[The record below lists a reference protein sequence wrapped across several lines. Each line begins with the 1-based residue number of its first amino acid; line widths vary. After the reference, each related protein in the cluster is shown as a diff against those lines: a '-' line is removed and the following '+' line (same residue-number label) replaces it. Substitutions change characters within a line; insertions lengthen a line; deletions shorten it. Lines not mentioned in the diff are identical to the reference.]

1 MSLSPLS
8 AIDSAIKPTATSAV
22 EPAARMPFERERL
35 LVWGRLSALS
45 LVDQSL
51 ASSAGFVVNLLLA
64 RWMAPEV
71 YGAFA
76 VAFAGFLFVSGFHN
90 VLLLEPTSVMGPSRY
105 LGSLPAYFRSQIA
118 VHGILVGAL
127 SGVLFV
133 AGLILWKKAPGIHL
147 TGAVLGGGL
156 ALPFLLL
163 AWLARRMCYV
173 MRRPGLAIQG
183 SAFYLGSVVAG
194 LFVLAYLGLL
204 NPFSAF
210 VLMGF
215 GGLVSAG
222 LLVLRLGLFEGNSAG
237 GTRFRWF
244 PILQEN
250 WKYGRWLIGSALL
263 NPAVSQGQVFFIAA
277 FLGLGAAGVLRAM
290 QLPSLL
296 ITQAITATGLL
307 FLPVLSGAYGR
318 GAIADMRHKAM
329 LLSVALA
336 GISLCFA
343 ACLAIFSSRLEQVLF
358 GGKYAA
364 SAGLMPILAL
374 VPVVSAISI
383 GYSMALRASQKPQ
396 FDLLANLVAAPVA
409 LLSAFFFIGRWG
421 LGGAASSMLLGFLTL
436 GAVTIVWFLKGK

>member
-1 MSLSPLS
+1 
-8 AIDSAIKPTATSAV
+8 
-22 EPAARMPFERERL
+22 
-35 LVWGRLSALS
+35 
-45 LVDQSL
+45 
-51 ASSAGFVVNLLLA
+51 
-64 RWMAPEV
+64 
-71 YGAFA
+71 
-76 VAFAGFLFVSGFHN
+76 
-90 VLLLEPTSVMGPSRY
+90 
-105 LGSLPAYFRSQIA
+105 
-118 VHGILVGAL
+118 
-127 SGVLFV
+127 
-133 AGLILWKKAPGIHL
+133 
-147 TGAVLGGGL
+147 
-156 ALPFLLL
+156 
-163 AWLARRMCYV
+163 
-173 MRRPGLAIQG
+173 
-183 SAFYLGSVVAG
+183 
-194 LFVLAYLGLL
+194 
-204 NPFSAF
+204 
-210 VLMGF
+210 
-215 GGLVSAG
+215 
-222 LLVLRLGLFEGNSAG
+222 
-237 GTRFRWF
+237 
-244 PILQEN
+244 
-250 WKYGRWLIGSALL
+250 
-263 NPAVSQGQVFFIAA
+263 
-277 FLGLGAAGVLRAM
+277 M